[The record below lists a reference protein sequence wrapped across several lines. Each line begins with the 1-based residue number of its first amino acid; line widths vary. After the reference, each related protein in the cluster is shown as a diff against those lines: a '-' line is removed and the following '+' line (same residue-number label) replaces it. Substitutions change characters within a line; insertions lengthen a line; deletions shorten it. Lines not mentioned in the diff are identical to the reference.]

1 MLRHRM
7 SIICLINDLTREK
20 VLFSHCSCSL
30 YPRQRIW
37 GPRGMG
43 APTRESGRRKRGKT
57 PHNSLQHFSF
67 ERPMAEMSELT
78 FSVDKS
84 MSSANVL
91 AAFSGLVTKS
101 EEVRFG
107 SGGFR
112 R

>member
-1 MLRHRM
+1 
-7 SIICLINDLTREK
+7 
-20 VLFSHCSCSL
+20 
-30 YPRQRIW
+30 
-37 GPRGMG
+37 
-43 APTRESGRRKRGKT
+43 
-57 PHNSLQHFSF
+57 
-67 ERPMAEMSELT
+67 MAEMSELT